1 MKKDYSRSV
10 SMQCS
15 TCGGTDFEF
24 DEDGGPIRC
33 TGCDRVYATK
43 DELIAEN
50 GARIDGQVDEIGKEL
65 LKDVQK
71 DLSKIFKKF
80 K

>member
-15 TCGGTDFEF
+15 TCGGTQFEF
-24 DEDGGPIRC
+24 GEDDGRIRC
-33 TGCDRVYATK
+33 TGCDRVYAK

-50 GARIDGQVDEIGKEL
+50 GARIDSQVEEMGSEVF
-65 LKDVQK
+65 KDVAK
-71 DLSKIFKKF
+71 DLSKMFKKF

>member
-24 DEDGGPIRC
+24 EDSDGPVRC
-33 TGCDRVYATK
+33 TGCDRIYNRQ
-43 DELIAEN
+43 ELIREN
-50 GARIDGQVDEIGKEL
+50 GARIDSHVDEMKTEIMADVR
-65 LKDVQK
+65 KDF
-71 DLSKIFKKF
+71 SKIFKKF